1 MRRREPIVLLIVFLL
16 GLVGFEDS
24 LSAGDA
30 ETDVRERLMQADRDF
45 DRATAEAGTEGW
57 VSYFAEDGL
66 MFGNDGRITMGAEA
80 IREAMEPAFANPDFS
95 LRWEPVDAD
104 VSSADDLGYT
114 HGKYTL
120 TTTNPEGEQVTLY
133 GKYVTIWKKQPDGAW
148 RVVVDIGTAP
158 RPAPEP
164 PEAN

>member
-1 MRRREPIVLLIVFLL
+1 MRRLVPIVLLIVFFL
-16 GLVGFEDS
+16 GVVGFNDN

-30 ETDVRERLMQADRDF
+30 RTDARERLMQADRDF
-45 DRATAEAGTEGW
+45 DRATAEAGADGW

-66 MFGNDGRITMGAEA
+66 MFGNDGRITAGTRA
-80 IREAMEPAFANPDFS
+80 IREAMEPVFANPDFS
-95 LRWEPVDAD
+95 VRWEPVDAD
-104 VSSADDLGYT
+104 VSRADDLGYT

-120 TTTNPEGEQVTLY
+120 TTTNAEGEPVTLY

-148 RVVVDIGTAP
+148 RVVADIGTAP

-164 PEAN
+164 PAAN